1 MDKISILIV
10 DDHTILRIGIRL
22 LLDSQQDMEIVGE
35 TGSGFEALQL
45 ARELKPRVVLL
56 DITLDDVN
64 GLDILP
70 ELKNIDENIRVLVL
84 TMHEDESFLLQTL
97 NRGGD
102 GYILKKAADLE
113 LITAIRAV
121 NRNEIYIDPSLTK
134 SVLRNI
140 YGRTEKVNR
149 KKDRA
154 EQPLSN
160 REKEV
165 LKLVAMGYTNKQI
178 ADKLLLSIKTI
189 ESHKARIKEKLN
201 LNHRSDLVKYA
212 ISKGLLY
219 ED

>member
-1 MDKISILIV
+1 MESIRVLIV

-22 LLDSQQDMEIVGE
+22 LLEKQQDMEIVSE
-35 TGSGFEALQL
+35 TGSGWEALEL
-45 ARELKPRVVLL
+45 ARELEPRVVLL
-56 DITLDDVN
+56 DISLEDAN

-70 ELKNIDENIRVLVL
+70 ELKKINEHIKVLVL

-97 NRGGD
+97 NKGGD

-121 NRNEIYIDPSLTK
+121 NRDEIYIDPSLTK
-134 SVLRNI
+134 SVLQNI
-140 YGRTEKVNR
+140 YGRPDKVSS
-149 KKDRA
+149 KKDN
-154 EQPLSN
+154 EGKQLST
-160 REKEV
+160 REREV

-201 LNHRSDLVKYA
+201 LSYRSDLVKYA
-212 ISKGLLY
+212 ISKGLLK
-219 ED
+219 EH

>member
-1 MDKISILIV
+1 MDNIRILIV

-35 TGSGFEALQL
+35 TGSGFEALDL
-45 ARELKPRVVLL
+45 VKELKPRVVLL
-56 DITLDDVN
+56 DISLDDVN

-70 ELKNIDENIRVLVL
+70 EFKKANENVRVLVL

-140 YGRTEKVNR
+140 YGHSEKGSN
-149 KKDRA
+149 KKDRI

-178 ADKLLLSIKTI
+178 ANKLLLSIKTI

-201 LNHRSDLVKYA
+201 LSFRSDLVKYA

>member
-1 MDKISILIV
+1 MDNIRILIV
-10 DDHTILRIGIRL
+10 DDHTILRIGICL
-22 LLDSQQDMEIVGE
+22 LLDSQQDMEVVGE
-35 TGSGFEALQL
+35 TGSGFEALEL
-45 ARELKPRVVLL
+45 VRELKPRVVLL
-56 DITLDDVN
+56 DISLDDVN

-70 ELKNIDENIRVLVL
+70 ELKKADENIRVLVL

-140 YGRTEKVNR
+140 YGRSEKGTS
-149 KKDRA
+149 KKDRE

-178 ADKLLLSIKTI
+178 ANKLLLSIKTI

>member
-1 MDKISILIV
+1 MDNISILIV

-22 LLDSQQDMEIVGE
+22 LLDNQQDMEIVGE
-35 TGSGFEALQL
+35 TGSGLDALEL
-45 ARELKPRVVLL
+45 ARELKPRVILL
-56 DITLDDVN
+56 DISLDDVN
-64 GLDILP
+64 GLDILR
-70 ELKNIDENIRVLVL
+70 ELKNVDENIRVLVL

-113 LITAIRAV
+113 LISAIRAV
-121 NRNEIYIDPSLTK
+121 NRNEVYIDPPLTK

-140 YGRTEKVNR
+140 YGPSDKGSH
-149 KKDRA
+149 KKDRE

-178 ADKLLLSIKTI
+178 ANKLLLSIKTI

-201 LNHRSDLVKYA
+201 LSFRSDLVKYA